1 MLVQTVI
8 YTFPADKTDEAAGAL
23 RSLRDASRGET
34 GCLTF
39 DVTRSTDDANVFV
52 LYEEWKDKAALD
64 FHYETEHFKKYGI
77 NGIRVLAA
85 NRLAYHCAP
94 LD

>member
-1 MLVQTVI
+1 MLVQTVV
-8 YTFPADKTDEAAGAL
+8 YTLPADKAEEAARTL
-23 RSLRDASRGET
+23 RSLRDASRGEA

-39 DVTRSTDDANVFV
+39 DVSRSTDDANVFV

-77 NGIRVLAA
+77 NGIRVLAS
-85 NRLAYHCAP
+85 NRTAYHSVP

>member
-8 YTFPADKTDEAAGAL
+8 YTVPADKADEAARTL
-23 RSLRDASRGET
+23 RSLRDASRAEP

-39 DVTRSTDDANVFV
+39 DVSRSNDDPNVFV
-52 LYEEWKDKAALD
+52 LYEEWKDQAALD
-64 FHYETEHFKKYGI
+64 YHYETEHFKKYGI
-77 NGIRVLAA
+77 NGIRVLAS
-85 NRLAYHCAP
+85 NRLAYQSAP

>member
-8 YTFPADKTDEAAGAL
+8 YTFPAGKVDEAARTL
-23 RSLRDASRGET
+23 RSLRDASRGEP

-39 DVTRSTDDANVFV
+39 DVSRSTDDVNVFV

-64 FHYETEHFKKYGI
+64 DHYETEHFKKFGV
-77 NGIRVLAA
+77 NGIRALAT
-85 NRLAYHCAP
+85 NRLAYHSAP